1 MKVVE
6 LKKFP
11 LVYAATPFTRYKAGL
26 PAAYA
31 DACKLMAALIGAGFV
46 NAHSPI
52 VEAHSIVLH
61 GDIDPLD
68 MSVWTPFCAARIGKS
83 DALLV
88 AMMQGWEASSGIRH
102 EIEEFVIAGKPV
114 FFLNVETL
122 EVDPLSGEERE
133 SILIAARARK
143 AAA

>member
-1 MKVVE
+1 MKLE
-6 LKKFP
+6 ALKGIGLLYVGTPYSK
-11 LVYAATPFTRYKAGL
+11 YAAGIDAAFQDAAKVAAKLLRAGL
-26 PAAYA
+26 KVY
-31 DACKLMAALIGAGFV
+31 
-46 NAHSPI
+46 SPI
-52 VEAHSIVLH
+52 AHTHPVALY
-61 GDIDPLD
+61 GEIDPLD
-68 MSVWTPFCAARIGKS
+68 LSVWLPFDATMMAKS
-83 DALLV
+83 NALVV

-102 EIEEFVIAGKPV
+102 EMEEFVLAGKPV